1 MVRGRRNPLFTDFA
15 LRLSRAREVAD
26 VSGVGLS
33 LSVGMHRAAA
43 SDLERGGR
51 VPRVDTVEKLSNALG
66 VSPCYLAYGIV
77 LPCTDSTGMRFVGLP
92 LRLSEMRAAR
102 GLSRLELGRLSGT
115 SHTFVR
121 MTESGTTIPN
131 IAKVEQLAKALQ
143 VSVCWLAF
151 GLGNPELPTH
161 RRRRSD
167 EPPAPEPER

>member
-1 MVRGRRNPLFTDFA
+1 MASQST
-15 LRLSRAREVAD
+15 VATGI
-26 VSGVGLS
+26 GVIS
-33 LSVGMHRAAA
+33 LVKMCIR
-43 SDLERGGR
+43 
-51 VPRVDTVEKLSNALG
+51 
-66 VSPCYLAYGIV
+66 
-77 LPCTDSTGMRFVGLP
+77 DSP